1 MFTVNDLVR
10 TIDAVAPYKYALS
23 WDNSGFLVGHAGQ
36 EVLKILVSLAFTETV
51 LDAAVE
57 KGANVIVTHHPYCF
71 KPIARLTD
79 ETAKGSL
86 ILRLIENHIS
96 LLCAH
101 TNLDAVSYTHLDV
114 YKRQDMQDME
124 FTIENGKLYM
134 LQTRNGKRTAAAAIR
149 CV

>member
-36 EVLKILVSLAFTETV
+36 EVLKILVSLDFTEKV
-51 LDAAVE
+51 LDEAVE
-57 KGANVIVTHHPYCF
+57 KGANVIVTHHPYFF

-86 ILRLIENHIS
+86 ILC
-96 LLCAH
+96 LLY
-101 TNLDAVSYTHLDV
+101 TSDAADEL
-114 YKRQDMQDME
+114 
-124 FTIENGKLYM
+124 
-134 LQTRNGKRTAAAAIR
+134 
-149 CV
+149 